1 MSRHGKLVYL
11 LICRDQGPGT
21 RDGPST
27 KDHGLVINASPDGTI
42 VDIRV
47 IPRASKSAIAG
58 TRDDAVLV
66 RLKAPPVEGAANA
79 ELIRFLADLL
89 GVPQR
94 NIQIV
99 SGERS
104 RGKRVRISG
113 RTAADVQRIL
123 SNPAEAGLHGNG
135 QLSK

>member
-1 MSRHGKLVYL
+1 MVTS
-11 LICRDQGPGT
+11 
-21 RDGPST
+21 
-27 KDHGLVINASPDGTI
+27 SPDGAI
-42 VDIRV
+42 VDVRV

-66 RLKAPPVEGAANA
+66 RLKAPPVDGAANG

-104 RGKRVRISG
+104 RGTRVRISG
-113 RTAADVQRIL
+113 RTAADVERIL
-123 SNPAEAGLHGNG
+123 SNPSEAGLHGNG

>member
-1 MSRHGKLVYL
+1 MITS
-11 LICRDQGPGT
+11 
-21 RDGPST
+21 
-27 KDHGLVINASPDGTI
+27 APDGAI
-42 VDIRV
+42 VDVRV
-47 IPRASKSAIAG
+47 IPRATRSAIAG
-58 TRDDAVLV
+58 TRGDALLV
-66 RLKAPPVEGAANA
+66 RLKAPPVDGTANA

-89 GVPQR
+89 SVPQR

-113 RTAADVQRIL
+113 RTAADVERIL
-123 SNPAEAGLHGNG
+123 SSPAEAGLHGNG

>member
-1 MSRHGKLVYL
+1 MITS
-11 LICRDQGPGT
+11 
-21 RDGPST
+21 
-27 KDHGLVINASPDGTI
+27 APDGAI
-42 VDIRV
+42 VDVRV
-47 IPRASKSAIAG
+47 IPRATRSAIAG
-58 TRDDAVLV
+58 TRGDALLV
-66 RLKAPPVEGAANA
+66 RLKAPPVDGAANA

-89 GVPQR
+89 DVPQR

-123 SNPAEAGLHGNG
+123 SNPNEAGLHGNG

>member
-1 MSRHGKLVYL
+1 MIS
-11 LICRDQGPGT
+11 
-21 RDGPST
+21 S
-27 KDHGLVINASPDGTI
+27 SPDGVI
-42 VDIRV
+42 VDVRV
-47 IPRASKSAIAG
+47 IPRATKSTIAG

-79 ELIRFLADLL
+79 ELIRFLAGLL
-89 GVPQR
+89 DVPRR

-113 RTAADVQRIL
+113 RTAADVERIL
-123 SNPAEAGLHGNG
+123 SKPAEAGRHGND

>member
-1 MSRHGKLVYL
+1 M
-11 LICRDQGPGT
+11 
-21 RDGPST
+21 
-27 KDHGLVINASPDGTI
+27 INASPDGT
-42 VDIRV
+42 VVNIRV

-58 TRDDAVLV
+58 IRDDAVLV
-66 RLKAPPVEGAANA
+66 RLKAPPVEGAAND

-94 NIQIV
+94 NIEIV

-113 RTAADVQRIL
+113 RTAADVERIL
-123 SNPAEAGLHGNG
+123 SNPAEAGLHGSG
-135 QLSK
+135 ELSK